1 MLFLSARPMAA
12 ALVLTTTALAG
23 SLLTAQPAQARR
35 AAHVALPT
43 QAAHASQSAHASATP
58 AAAGA
63 SSAAG
68 TGSSAAPAKPP
79 GAAPAAATPKVAT
92 SPIFVLNSLDADVSV
107 IDPRTFREIKR
118 IPTGKEPHHLYLTP
132 DRKTMVVANALGD
145 SLTFLDP
152 VTAEVQRTLRG
163 ISDPYHLRFSPDMKW
178 LVLAGN
184 RLDHVDVYKWQPQNQ
199 AQPLVLTKRFSA
211 PKTPSHLSID
221 TKSTVV
227 YASMQDS
234 SEIMAIDLNTLAVR
248 WKVPVG
254 KLPADVYL
262 TPDDK
267 YLLVA
272 LTGDHYVE
280 VYEVGG
286 LPQPRLVKRI
296 DTGDGAHSFR
306 ALGDRRHVLVSNR
319 AANTIS
325 KIALDSLSVVD
336 VLKVPGGPDDMEIL
350 PDGRTLLVTSRWARK
365 LTVVDLQTKQ
375 ITTQVK
381 VGKSPHGVWTLDQ
394 MPRE

>member
-1 MLFLSARPMAA
+1 MQFSLVRPVA
-12 ALVLTTTALAG
+12 ALAVLVSTVLALSG
-23 SLLTAQPAQARR
+23 SPAQA
-35 AAHVALPT
+35 T
-43 QAAHASQSAHASATP
+43 TTP
-58 AAAGA
+58 R
-63 SSAAG
+63 
-68 TGSSAAPAKPP
+68 
-79 GAAPAAATPKVAT
+79 

-107 IDPRTFREIKR
+107 IDPKDFRQIKR

-152 VTAEVQRTLRG
+152 VTAEVQRTIHG
-163 ISDPYHLRFSPDMKW
+163 IPDPYHLRFSPDMKW

-184 RLDHVDVYKWQPQNQ
+184 RLDHVDIYKWQPQNA
-199 AQPLVLTKRFSA
+199 AQPLALVKRFSA

-221 TKSTVV
+221 SRSTVV
-227 YASMQDS
+227 YASLQDS
-234 SEIMAIDLNTLAVR
+234 SELLAIDLNTLVPR
-248 WKVPVG
+248 WKIPVG
-254 KLPADVYL
+254 KLPADIYL

-272 LTGDHYVE
+272 LTGERSVE

-286 LPQPRLVKRI
+286 VAQPRLVKRVE
-296 DTGDGAHSFR
+296 TGDGAHSFR

-325 KIALDSLSVVD
+325 KLSLADFSVVD
-336 VLKVPGGPDDMEIL
+336 TLKAPGGPDDMEIL
-350 PDGRTLLVTSRWARK
+350 TDGRTLLFTSRWARK
-365 LTVVDLQTKQ
+365 LTVMDLQTKQ
-375 ITTQVK
+375 ITQTVK

-394 MPRE
+394 MPRQ

>member
-1 MLFLSARPMAA
+1 MTSPSA
-12 ALVLTTTALAG
+12 
-23 SLLTAQPAQARR
+23 
-35 AAHVALPT
+35 
-43 QAAHASQSAHASATP
+43 
-58 AAAGA
+58 
-63 SSAAG
+63 
-68 TGSSAAPAKPP
+68 
-79 GAAPAAATPKVAT
+79 GAAPAAPAAPAATSKVAT
-92 SPIFVLNSLDADVSV
+92 SPIFVLNSLDADISV
-107 IDPRTFREIKR
+107 IDPRTFREVKR

-152 VTAEVQRTLRG
+152 VTAEVQRTIYG

-184 RLDHVDVYKWQPQNQ
+184 RLDHVDIYKWQPQNQ
-199 AQPLVLTKRFSA
+199 AQPLALTKRFSA

-221 TKSTVV
+221 TRSTVV

-234 SEIMAIDLNTLAVR
+234 SEIMAIDLNTLSVR

-272 LTGDHYVE
+272 LTGDHFVE

-286 LPQPRLVKRI
+286 LPQPKLVKRI

-325 KIALDSLSVVD
+325 KISLDSLSVVD

-365 LTVVDLQTKQ
+365 LTVMDLQTKQ

-394 MPRE
+394 MPRQ